1 MPKEKKLSS
10 EELKEKKLL
19 IEYVKSLNDKE
30 TIAYKIAITNLE
42 SSFSLEKSI
51 GFLQWKNQNK

>member
-30 TIAYKIAITNLE
+30 KIAYEIAITNLE